1 MGKVKFGLSNVHV
14 APITSVSDSG
24 VYTYGTIFTIP
35 GAVSLT
41 LDPEGEET
49 NFYADNI
56 KYFNT
61 YANQGYTGSLE
72 MALLNNDF
80 REKVLKEIK
89 DSNGAYVESADQ
101 TPIGFAFGFQIE
113 SDTTGRRF
121 WYYNCTAAR
130 PGNEASTI
138 ETSKEPQTDTLN
150 ITVAPRIGDH
160 YVRAFMDKTDDNT
173 SAYNGFFNTVYES
186 SISG

>member
-1 MGKVKFGLSNVHV
+1 MGKVKFGLSNVHI
-14 APITSVSDSG
+14 APITAVSDG
-24 VYTYGTIFTIP
+24 VYSYGTVFTIP
-35 GAVSLT
+35 GAVNLT

-56 KYFNT
+56 KYFNV
-61 YANQGYTGSLE
+61 YANQGYSGTLE
-72 MALLNNDF
+72 MALFNNDF
-80 REKVLKEIK
+80 REKILKEVK
-89 DSNGAYVESADQ
+89 DSNGAYVENADS

-130 PGNEASTI
+130 PGNASATI
-138 ETSKEPQTDTLN
+138 ETSKEPQTETLN
-150 ITVAPRIGDH
+150 ITVAPRLGDH
-160 YVRAFMDKTDDNT
+160 NVRVFMDKTDDNST
-173 SAYNGFFNTVYES
+173 AYNGFFDSVYES